1 MTLIKAVWRWLCR
14 KQTAC
19 CSCNRLHFSHKFKVN
34 YSNTGVYNFL
44 PNAAGV
50 SWDWYPCPLCL
61 VNGSPVVVLLKILF
75 IRTVRSTVGG
85 FTNNVSHMSSG
96 KILATVLNVRSVRI
110 DDQFKTFIC
119 ECSQYWQFMT
129 SMALIQYKTYICG
142 MFCCYLLL
150 YINIYFLETVRIRS
164 AGVVDHDVDSI
175 YPSSWAHCTS
185 VQWTYCACKEVL
197 YLVWRSSRLGLL
209 SLLLFPER
217 PRTPFVSLKLKSLQL
232 NPADNQYHRKG
243 TNCKQLFY
251 FSW

>member
-14 KQTAC
+14 KRTAF
-19 CSCNRLHFSHKFKVN
+19 CSSNRLHFSHKVN

-50 SWDWYPCPLCL
+50 SWDWCRPCPLCL
-61 VNGSPVVVLLKILF
+61 VNGSPVFVLLKIVHTYRKKHCRWF
-75 IRTVRSTVGG
+75 P
-85 FTNNVSHMSSG
+85 NDVSRMSSG

-110 DDQFKTFIC
+110 DDQFKTFIF

-129 SMALIQYKTYICG
+129 SMAPIQYKTYICG

-150 YINIYFLETVRIRS
+150 YINIFFFLETVRIRS

-185 VQWTYCACKEVL
+185 VQWTYCTCKEL
-197 YLVWRSSRLGLL
+197 LIISSLEIELTRIIIN
-209 SLLLFPER
+209 S
-217 PRTPFVSLKLKSLQL
+217 VISWA
-232 NPADNQYHRKG
+232 PAYTICLPKTEELAIKPSR
-243 TNCKQLFY
+243 
-251 FSW
+251 